1 MIERRALLLPA
12 AFLAIAAAA
21 PAPRP
26 DLGTVLTSLDSVKH
40 FHDVAIS
47 PDGVRA
53 AWSERVRDAE
63 AREAFGAIFVADV
76 RSGAARR
83 LTAASDGKPHRE
95 WGAEFSPDRQTI
107 AFLSDAEKPP
117 QLQIWTA
124 PAAGGPAKQLTRI
137 EGQLAHLHWAPD
149 GRSIACLFVR
159 GSTQETGALVAHA
172 RDSGVVGEIVEEQ
185 RIAVADLASGA
196 IREVSPH
203 DLYVY
208 DYDWAPDG
216 RSFAAEAAK
225 GSGTNNYWVAELYV
239 VEAGTGHTRSIW
251 KPALQIACPRFAPD
265 GNSVAVIHGIMSDEG
280 STGGDVWTVP
290 VAGGAP
296 ANLTPEMKAS
306 ATALFWKP
314 SGDLVFSEAV
324 DGEQGVAALEAG
336 THSLKTLW
344 KGPTWPEKLALARD
358 GSSSAVILESYREAP
373 EAAAGP
379 IGAWKALSHSNAG
392 AKAWW
397 GEAKSLHWKSD
408 GETVQGWLLYPIDF
422 DASKRYPMVVSV
434 HGGPSSDQ
442 RLAWPSRWTGAIPS
456 QGYFLFL
463 PNPRGSY
470 GFGETFTQGNV
481 KDFGGGD
488 LRDILSGVDEALKAA
503 PDRPGAPRD
512 HRLELRRIHDDVGGD
527 ADESIRR
534 RRRRRGNRRLA
545 QLLRAEQ
552 DRHLDAAVLRRLG
565 LRRSGRLRA
574 IVADRV
580 HQEGQDT
587 DARPARRARLRGPD
601 AAGLRVLARIEGA
614 QRRHAARHLS
624 GRGARHP
631 ETRASARHR
640 PKECRLVRPVPQR
653 KEVTSQALFDPRI
666 LAGRSIVVTGGGS
679 GLGLAMAKAFA
690 AHGAHVTIAGRR
702 RERLEAAEREIAAA
716 AREGGKVAHLPADVR
731 EPDEVA
737 ALMRFAVSRF
747 GKVDGLVNNAAG
759 NFLALSEKLTPN
771 GFDAVVRTVLYGSV
785 YCTLAVGRH
794 LMERHAPGAIVSI
807 LATYAETGTAF
818 ALPSACAKAGVL
830 AMTRSLAVE
839 WAPSGIRLNAI
850 APGPIPTEGAFSRL
864 MAERGSEEERAR
876 RASRS
881 AGSGRRKRSQGSRPS

>member
-1 MIERRALLLPA
+1 MIERRAFLLPA

-21 PAPRP
+21 PAGRP

-47 PDGVRA
+47 PDGARV

-63 AREAFGAIFVADV
+63 ARESFGAITVADL

-95 WGAEFSPDRQTI
+95 WGAEFSPDGKTI

-137 EGQLAHLHWAPD
+137 EGQLAHLRWAPD

-159 GSTQETGALVAHA
+159 GSMQETGALVAHA
-172 RDSGVVGEIVEEQ
+172 RDSGVVGEIIEEQ

-265 GNSVAVIHGIMSDEG
+265 GSSIAVIHGIMSDEG

-314 SGDLVFSEAV
+314 SGELVFSEAV

-336 THSLKTLW
+336 KHSLRTLW
-344 KGPTWPEKLALARD
+344 KGPSWPERLALARD
-358 GSSSAVILESYREAP
+358 GSSSAVILQSYREAP

-408 GETVQGWLLYPIDF
+408 GETVQGWLLYPLDF
-422 DASKRYPMVVSV
+422 DSSKRYPMVVSV

-470 GFGETFTQGNV
+470 GFGEKFTQGNV

-503 PDRPGAPRD
+503 PIDPARLGIIGWSYGGYMTMWAVTQTNRFAAAVAGAGIVDWRSYYGQNKIDTWMLPFFGASVYDDPAVYARSSPIEFIKKVQTPTLVLHGERD
-512 HRLELRRIHDDVGGD
+512 SEVPTPQGYEFWHALKALHVETQLVIYPDEGHD
-527 ADESIRR
+527 IRR
-534 RRRRRGNRRLA
+534 
-545 QLLRAEQ
+545 
-552 DRHLDAAVLRRLG
+552 LDHQHDIV
-565 LRRSGRLRA
+565 RRSVGWF
-574 IVADRV
+574 DRY
-580 HQEGQDT
+580 
-587 DARPARRARLRGPD
+587 L
-601 AAGLRVLARIEGA
+601 
-614 QRRHAARHLS
+614 
-624 GRGARHP
+624 
-631 ETRASARHR
+631 
-640 PKECRLVRPVPQR
+640 
-653 KEVTSQALFDPRI
+653 
-666 LAGRSIVVTGGGS
+666 
-679 GLGLAMAKAFA
+679 
-690 AHGAHVTIAGRR
+690 
-702 RERLEAAEREIAAA
+702 
-716 AREGGKVAHLPADVR
+716 GGK
-731 EPDEVA
+731 
-737 ALMRFAVSRF
+737 
-747 GKVDGLVNNAAG
+747 K
-759 NFLALSEKLTPN
+759 
-771 GFDAVVRTVLYGSV
+771 
-785 YCTLAVGRH
+785 
-794 LMERHAPGAIVSI
+794 
-807 LATYAETGTAF
+807 
-818 ALPSACAKAGVL
+818 
-830 AMTRSLAVE
+830 
-839 WAPSGIRLNAI
+839 
-850 APGPIPTEGAFSRL
+850 
-864 MAERGSEEERAR
+864 
-876 RASRS
+876 
-881 AGSGRRKRSQGSRPS
+881 